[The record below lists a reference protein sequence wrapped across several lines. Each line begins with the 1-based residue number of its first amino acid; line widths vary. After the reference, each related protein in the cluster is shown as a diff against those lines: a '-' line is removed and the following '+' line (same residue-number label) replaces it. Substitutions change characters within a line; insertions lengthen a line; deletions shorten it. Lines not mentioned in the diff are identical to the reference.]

1 MQTIIQNIK
10 SHFDIKNIQ
19 DQRNNLTFLTTQK
32 NQVIPLITYLRDQ
45 EGFTHFVLLTA
56 VDWIEEGEFQLTYI
70 LNNPQKKVDLGIRT
84 RIDRE
89 NAEMESAHHLWEQVA
104 TYQRE
109 LKEMYGID
117 FPGSP
122 GVDEEFFLEG
132 WDDIPPMR
140 REFDSLKY
148 SEETYF
154 PRPGSKRY
162 DPREYMKQKLY
173 SENYEEDEQQDIR
186 KQS

>member
-1 MQTIIQNIK
+1 MNTVLEHIK
-10 SHFDIKNIQ
+10 SHFEIASEKKQRDNLFFVTTAK
-19 DQRNNLTFLTTQK
+19 DQA
-32 NQVIPLITYLRDQ
+32 VPLVTYLRDY
-45 EGFTHFVLLTA
+45 EGFSHFVLLTV
-56 VDWIEEGEFQLTYI
+56 VDWIENGIFQLTYL
-70 LNNPQKKVDLGIRT
+70 LNNPEKKIDIGVQT
-84 RIDRE
+84 EIDRE
-89 NAEMESAHHLWEQVA
+89 NASMESAHHLWEQIA

-122 GVDEEFFLEG
+122 RVDEEFILEG

-140 REFDSLKY
+140 REFDSRKF

-154 PRPGSKRY
+154 PRPGSQGY

-173 SENYEEDEQQDIR
+173 SDDYEE
-186 KQS
+186 